1 MHKTPWQ
8 QVDIVSGVF
17 FYIYGVNMKVEKD
30 AVVSMH
36 YTLKNNAGDV
46 IDSSEGKDPLPFLQ
60 GHGNIIPGLES
71 ALEGAKV
78 GDKLDVTVEPEEGYG
93 LKLKEAIQE
102 IPKTALQGVK
112 DLALGME
119 LQSQD
124 KDGQTFV
131 VKVTKIEDETIT
143 VDANHPL
150 AGETLHFSVTIENI
164 RKAEA
169 VEIDHGHVH

>member
-1 MHKTPWQ
+1 
-8 QVDIVSGVF
+8 
-17 FYIYGVNMKVEKD
+17 
-30 AVVSMH
+30 
-36 YTLKNNAGDV
+36 
-46 IDSSEGKDPLPFLQ
+46 
-60 GHGNIIPGLES
+60 
-71 ALEGAKV
+71 
-78 GDKLDVTVEPEEGYG
+78 